1 MVGSKNLGNKF
12 KSKFISIH
20 FRIILNTDSEVSYH
34 VGKPKCQ
41 SHSKKKTTFLELQL
55 AWDQIFRDAIAKCI
69 GIHCVEPSMHPTTLN
84 DIPHVNLDDENP
96 GIGDNV
102 DEYPQHFSHL
112 GLGNEDGG
120 YYSDLMHYARDV
132 FSPNNTG
139 GSNQVEKSSK
149 ENSKLKPVEMKRKKR
164 ASAGSIKLQELLTE
178 QNVIQKR
185 ALAILESDSP
195 SSTHSHDFSINAA
208 VTLINRMVDDE
219 LMTKGSEL

>member
-1 MVGSKNLGNKF
+1 M
-12 KSKFISIH
+12 
-20 FRIILNTDSEVSYH
+20 
-34 VGKPKCQ
+34 
-41 SHSKKKTTFLELQL
+41 
-55 AWDQIFRDAIAKCI
+55 
-69 GIHCVEPSMHPTTLN
+69 
-84 DIPHVNLDDENP
+84 
-96 GIGDNV
+96 
-102 DEYPQHFSHL
+102 

-219 LMTKGSEL
+219 LMTKGRVLWCFAMSLFEDAVKRELFMSLPDDSGRLTWLNYKKDDN